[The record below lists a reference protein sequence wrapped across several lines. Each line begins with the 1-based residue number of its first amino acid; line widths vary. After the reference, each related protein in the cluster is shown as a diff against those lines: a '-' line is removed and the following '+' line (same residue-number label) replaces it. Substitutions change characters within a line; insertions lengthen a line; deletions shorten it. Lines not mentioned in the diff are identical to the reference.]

1 MNERDRTDIWER
13 TDTPK
18 DRGTYTTG
26 ERTESYTSPST
37 HESSGYRSTSTRA
50 SDADVRGKSPE
61 QLEEEIGRI
70 RQEMNETLSAIESQF
85 TPGQLIDRALHSMK
99 GGPGAFASNL
109 GTTLRDNPLPA
120 TLIGIGLGWLM
131 MDERRPP
138 RRSTYHPMSGE
149 TIGSRTE
156 MAREKMS
163 SGMEAARGKMDETK
177 GRVSE
182 TTGRMKEKIG
192 EMKHTV
198 SEKMHSASD
207 RMHHTRE
214 QSGERMHSMGERAR
228 HARERLS
235 EKGHRTG
242 ERVHEMR
249 SNVTG
254 FAHEQ
259 PLLLSLIGLGVG
271 ALFAAM
277 IPPTRKEDEWLGE
290 ASDRMKHQAKE
301 AGREQMEKARHVAS
315 AAADTARQE
324 TERQLH

>member
-1 MNERDRTDIWER
+1 MNERDRSDIWER
-13 TDTPK
+13 TDTPR
-18 DRGTYTTG
+18 DTGTYTSGEGTG
-26 ERTESYTSPST
+26 SYSST
-37 HESSGYRSTSTRA
+37 ESSGYRATSTRA
-50 SDADVRGKSPE
+50 TDADVRGKSAD
-61 QLEEEIGRI
+61 QLEDEINRI

-131 MDERRPP
+131 VDERRPP
-138 RRSTYHPMSGE
+138 RRGAAHYPMSGD

-156 MAREKMS
+156 MAREKVS
-163 SGMEAARGKMDETK
+163 SGMSTAREKMDETK

-182 TTGRMKEKIG
+182 TTGRMKEKLG

-198 SEKMHSASD
+198 SEKMHHATD
-207 RMHHTRE
+207 KMHHTRE
-214 QSGERMHSMGERAR
+214 QSGERMHSVGERAR
-228 HARERLS
+228 HARETLNER
-235 EKGHRTG
+235 GHRTG
-242 ERVHEMR
+242 ERMHEMK

-259 PLLLSLIGLGVG
+259 PLLLGLIGLGVG
-271 ALFAAM
+271 ALVAAM

-290 ASDRMKHQAKE
+290 TSDRMKHQAKE
-301 AGREQMEKARHVAS
+301 AGREQMQKAQHVAS